1 MEAHACRMP
10 YLKIDGFWFV
20 QMRFSLEVE
29 SPGAASSS
37 SSICEQWFLELP
49 SEVGIPIS
57 S

>member
-1 MEAHACRMP
+1 MP
-10 YLKIDGFWFV
+10 YLKIDGFWCV

-57 S
+57 T